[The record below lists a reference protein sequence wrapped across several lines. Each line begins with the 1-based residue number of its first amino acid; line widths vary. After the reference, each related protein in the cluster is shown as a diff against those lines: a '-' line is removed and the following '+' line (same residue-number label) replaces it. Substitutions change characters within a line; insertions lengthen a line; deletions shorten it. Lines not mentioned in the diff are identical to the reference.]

1 MKQTVFLFTGI
12 LLLLG
17 LNGCGAHALNKAENG
32 SINLSLHMPR
42 AANVR
47 FLSSL
52 DGFQAHE
59 TQRTAMGFWE
69 IQLPAAEPFQYF
81 YQVDGSFY
89 LPDCPLK
96 EYDDLG
102 TRNCIYL
109 P

>member
-1 MKQTVFLFTGI
+1 MKQTVFLFIG
-12 LLLLG
+12 LLLG
-17 LNGCGAHALNKAENG
+17 LDGCAAHALKKADND
-32 SINLSLHMPR
+32 SIKLSLHMPR
-42 AANVR
+42 AASVR

-52 DGFQAHE
+52 DGFLAHE
-59 TQRTAMGFWE
+59 TRRTAMGFWE
-69 IQLPAAEPFQYF
+69 IQLPAAKPFHYF